1 MLVVVEKGRWRWR
14 EGGGFPV
21 LGWKKD
27 SFDHSRR
34 VPFKGKEW
42 RIIERRFKWNAI
54 ANEMKWFIPIKEF
67 RVTIVQ
73 RLPLGPRQVVVL
85 RERDRRFSFYCRF
98 RPASKPKPWLENKR
112 KQEIC
117 SWPMA
122 NLNCSRARRLFAGAL
137 DLRRGVKPK
146 RAPRPYQCYNS
157 NILSVS

>member
-1 MLVVVEKGRWRWR
+1 MNGE
-14 EGGGFPV
+14 
-21 LGWKKD
+21 
-27 SFDHSRR
+27 
-34 VPFKGKEW
+34 
-42 RIIERRFKWNAI
+42 KWNAI
-54 ANEMKWFIPIKEF
+54 GNETKWFIPIKEF

-73 RLPLGPRQVVVL
+73 RLHQLVLAKWLFL
-85 RERDRRFSFYCRF
+85 REQDRRFSFYCRF
-98 RPASKPKPWLENKR
+98 RPASKAKPWLENKR

-122 NLNCSRARRLFAGAL
+122 NLNCSRAPGLFAGAL